1 MDYNWFVGVEFEYEG
16 ETVNFYIPTYNL
28 WGLKDL
34 YEHPETYE
42 AHMFFYPKLDEH
54 ITIIGRVKN
63 FSQKPDRKIFKKEQY
78 KIGNIINGK
87 SYLISF
93 YAFIKLS

>member
-42 AHMFFYPKLDEH
+42 AHMFF
-54 ITIIGRVKN
+54 
-63 FSQKPDRKIFKKEQY
+63 
-78 KIGNIINGK
+78 
-87 SYLISF
+87 
-93 YAFIKLS
+93 LSKT